1 MDFHSA
7 PHPGLRAGLMTL
19 CRFCHLSAALLFL
32 GAVVPEVLK
41 TATVWGWAPSAAGLG
56 LGLAAAAAVGS
67 ACVPAQTFWQT
78 SLGLKLLGEPVD
90 DPLGRLELE
99 AAASAESV
107 ASSVVSIVAGTQL
120 GEVALQMDRAA
131 ILLVAEHL
139 QIAVAAET
147 LVAAM
152 AIALGLGFGLALEVL
167 GPGTEEMQTCAEG
180 ELLESD

>member
-7 PHPGLRAGLMTL
+7 PHPGLRAGLMAL

-120 GEVALQMDRAA
+120 GEVVLQMDRAA
-131 ILLVAEHL
+131 G
-139 QIAVAAET
+139 T